1 MLRSN
6 WVDDFFKDVRFAWRL
21 LRLSPA
27 FTGIIVLTLALGI
40 GANTAIFSV
49 MNAVVLRSL
58 PVRDPQ
64 QVVFLR
70 TTDQP
75 KNSSNTGDWGSSF
88 SIGVY
93 EQLRADRS
101 VLSDT
106 IAYVPVA
113 LPKAAVRYGHEP
125 EEVAADMVSG
135 NFFTGLGV
143 QPVCGRTLTDDDE
156 KKHTQVAV
164 LSYAYWTRRFG
175 QTCAVIG
182 QPLYVQGIPFTIVGV
197 AASRFAGVE
206 SSENGGTTEL
216 WIPLQNRPDLNAW
229 NNQDGYTIGKTFYGE
244 TNWWCLMLMGRLKPG
259 ISERAAAA
267 RLNPL
272 FQRAAYAPIG
282 KPQRGEKMPNLY
294 FANAKGIPGAR
305 EDYQTPLRVLL
316 AMVGLILV
324 IACGNVAMMLSA
336 RNAARQRE
344 FSVRLA
350 IGGSRMRLFRQL
362 LAESVLLVTGGTVL
376 GWLFAVAATRALS
389 VWSTLNQ
396 NLSPDRR
403 VLLFTLG
410 VTALAALLFG
420 LAPLGGAVN
429 TPIGLA
435 LRTSSATSHQ
445 DSGRVRGRKFVVAL
459 QVCLCLTLLIAAG
472 LLLRTLQNLQN
483 VNLGMRTSGL
493 LVFGVSPQQHSDSET
508 IRFYESLSNRIR
520 GLPGVLSVT
529 LMENRLGSGWSNNT
543 TPYVDGRKPQDKAAH
558 MRWNAV
564 GPNYFSTLETPILY
578 GRDLTEADSAK
589 APKAV
594 VINQIFAD
602 RYLKG
607 QNPLG
612 HQIGFSD
619 DKKAPQWTVVGVAA
633 DSKYTGVQEK
643 PTAMAYFPYK
653 QIGEINGIGIMHVE
667 VRTVGNP
674 ASFLPTIERTVREFA
689 PGLPL
694 LEPRTQQAQFDS
706 SFSTERLIAR
716 LAIFFGLLAALLVA
730 TGLYGTLSYAVARR
744 TAEVGVRMAL
754 GAQRGQVLWMV
765 LKESLTVSAIG
776 IAAGLPLALACSRLL
791 RSILY
796 GVGPGDPLTA
806 IFGLLG
812 LIAVVLLASFIP
824 AIRAASVDPMVAL
837 HYE

>member
-6 WVDDFFKDVRFAWRL
+6 WLDDFLKDARYAWRL
-21 LRLSPA
+21 LRSSPA
-27 FTGIIVLTLALGI
+27 FAGIIVLTLALGI

-70 TTDQP
+70 TTDLP
-75 KNSSNTGDWGSSF
+75 KNTSQTGNWDSSF

-93 EQLRADRS
+93 EQLRADHN
-101 VLSDT
+101 VLSDV
-106 IAYVPVA
+106 IAFVPVA
-113 LPKAAVRYGHEP
+113 LPNAAVRYGHEP
-125 EEVAADMVSG
+125 EEAAADMVSG

-143 QPVCGRTLTDDDE
+143 QPICGRTFADDDE

-175 QTCAVIG
+175 QTCSVIG
-182 QPLYVQGIPFTIVGV
+182 QPLYVQGVPFTIVGV

-206 SSENGGTTEL
+206 SRDNGGTTDL

-229 NNQDGYTIGKTFYGE
+229 ANQDGYTLGKTFYGE

-259 ISERAAAA
+259 ISERAAIAQ
-267 RLNPL
+267 LNPL

-294 FANAKGIPGAR
+294 FATTKGIPGAR

-316 AMVGLILV
+316 AMVSLILV
-324 IACGNVAMMLSA
+324 IACGNVAMMLNA
-336 RNAARQRE
+336 RNASRQRE

-362 LAESVLLVTGGTVL
+362 LAESVLLVAAGAVL
-376 GWLFAVAATRALS
+376 GWLFALAATRALS
-389 VWSTLNQ
+389 VWSALNES
-396 NLSPDRR
+396 LSPDRT

-410 VTALAALLFG
+410 VTAAAALLFG

-435 LRTSSATSHQ
+435 LKTSSATSFQ
-445 DSGRVRGRKFVVAL
+445 DRGRVRGRKLVVAL
-459 QVCLCLTLLIAAG
+459 QVCLCLTLLVSAG

-483 VNLGMRTSGL
+483 VNLGIRTSGL
-493 LVFGVSPQQHSDSET
+493 LVFGISPQQHSDSEA
-508 IRFYESLSNRIR
+508 IRFYESLTNRIR

-529 LMENRLGSGWSNNT
+529 LMQNRIGSGWANNT
-543 TPYVDGRKPQDKAAH
+543 TPYVDGRKPQDKEAH

-564 GPNYFSTLETPILY
+564 GPGYFSTLETPILY
-578 GRDLTEADSAK
+578 GRDLTEADSTK
-589 APKAV
+589 APKVV
-594 VINQIFAD
+594 VINQTFAD
-602 RYLKG
+602 RYLKEL
-607 QNPLG
+607 NPLG
-612 HQIGFSD
+612 HQVGLSD
-619 DKKAPQWTVVGVAA
+619 EKHAPQYTVVGVAA
-633 DSKYTGVQEK
+633 DAKYRGVQEP
-643 PTAMAYFPYK
+643 PTPMAYFPYK
-653 QIGEINGIGIMHVE
+653 QVEGIGTMHVE

-674 ASFLPTIERTVREFA
+674 ASFLPAIERAVREFA
-689 PGLPL
+689 PDLPL
-694 LEPRTQQAQFDS
+694 LEPMTQQAQFDS

-730 TGLYGTLSYAVARR
+730 TGLYGALSYAVTRR

-765 LKESLTVSAIG
+765 LKESLTVCAFG
-776 IAAGLPLALACSRLL
+776 IAAGLPLALAGTRLL
-791 RSILY
+791 RSMLF
-796 GVGPGDPLTA
+796 GVAPGDPITVV
-806 IFGLLG
+806 FGLVG
-812 LIAVVLLASFIP
+812 LMVVVLLASYIP
-824 AIRAASVDPMVAL
+824 AHRAASVDPMVAL
-837 HYE
+837 RYE

>member
-6 WVDDFFKDVRFAWRL
+6 WLDDFLKDASYAWRL
-21 LRLSPA
+21 LRSSPA
-27 FTGIIVLTLALGI
+27 FTGVIVLTLALGI

-70 TTDQP
+70 TTDLPRHTSQ
-75 KNSSNTGDWGSSF
+75 TGNWDSSF

-93 EQLRADRS
+93 EQLRTDHTT
-101 VLSDT
+101 LSDVM
-106 IAYVPVA
+106 AYVPVA
-113 LPKAAVRYGHEP
+113 LPKAAVRYGREP

-143 QPVCGRTLTDDDE
+143 QPMCGRTLTEDDE
-156 KKHTQVAV
+156 TKHTQVAV
-164 LSYAYWTRRFG
+164 LSYGYWSRRFG
-175 QTCAVIG
+175 QSCSVVG
-182 QPLYVQGIPFTIVGV
+182 QPLHVQGIPFTIIGV
-197 AASRFAGVE
+197 TGSRFAGVE
-206 SSENGGTTEL
+206 SSGNGGTTDL

-229 NNQDGYTIGKTFYGE
+229 GHRGEKIFYAAPD
-244 TNWWCLMLMGRLKPG
+244 WWCLMLIGRLRPG
-259 ISERAAAA
+259 ISEREAVA
-267 RLNPL
+267 RVNPV
-272 FQRAAYAPIG
+272 FQRAAYAQIG
-282 KPQRGEKMPNLY
+282 KPERGEKMPNLY
-294 FANAKGIPGAR
+294 FSTAKGLPGAK
-305 EDYQTPLRVLL
+305 EAYETPLRVLL

-324 IACGNVAMMLSA
+324 IACGNVAMMLNA
-336 RNAARQRE
+336 RNASRQRE

-362 LAESVLLVTGGTVL
+362 LAESVLLVAAGAVL
-376 GWLFAVAATRALS
+376 GWLFGFVATRALS
-389 VWSTLNQ
+389 VWSALNE
-396 NLSPDRR
+396 NLSPDRT

-420 LAPLGGAVN
+420 LAPLRGAVN

-435 LRTSSATSHQ
+435 LKTSSATSFQ
-445 DSGRVRGRKFVVAL
+445 DRGRVRGRKFVVTL

-472 LLLRTLQNLQN
+472 LLLRTLRNLQN
-483 VNLGMRTSGL
+483 VDLGIRTSGL
-493 LVFGVSPQQHSDSET
+493 LVFGISPQQHSDLEA
-508 IRFYESLSNRIR
+508 IRFYESLTNRIR

-529 LMENRLGSGWSNNT
+529 LMQNRIGSGWSNNT
-543 TPYVDGRKPQDKAAH
+543 TPYVDGRKPEDKEAH

-564 GPNYFSTLETPILY
+564 GPDYFATLGTRILY

-589 APKAV
+589 APKSV
-594 VINQIFAD
+594 VINETFAR

-612 HQIGFSD
+612 HQVGLSNE
-619 DKKAPQWTVVGVAA
+619 KNAPQWTVVGVAA
-633 DSKYTGVQEK
+633 DSKYSGVQEK

-653 QIGEINGIGIMHVE
+653 QLEEIEGVGTMHVE

-674 ASFLPTIERTVREFA
+674 ASFLPAIERAVREFA
-689 PGLPL
+689 PDVPL
-694 LEPRTQQAQFDS
+694 LEPMTQRDQFDS

-730 TGLYGTLSYAVARR
+730 TGLYGTVSYAVTRR

-754 GAQRGQVLWMV
+754 GAQRSQVFWMV
-765 LKESLTVSAIG
+765 LKESLAVCAFG
-776 IAAGLPLALACSRLL
+776 IAAGLPLALAGTRVL
-791 RSILY
+791 RSMLF
-796 GVGPGDPLTA
+796 GVAPGDPITVV
-806 IFGLLG
+806 FGLVG
-812 LIAVVLLASFIP
+812 LTAVVLLASYIP
-824 AIRAASVDPMVAL
+824 AHRAASVDPMVAL
-837 HYE
+837 RYE